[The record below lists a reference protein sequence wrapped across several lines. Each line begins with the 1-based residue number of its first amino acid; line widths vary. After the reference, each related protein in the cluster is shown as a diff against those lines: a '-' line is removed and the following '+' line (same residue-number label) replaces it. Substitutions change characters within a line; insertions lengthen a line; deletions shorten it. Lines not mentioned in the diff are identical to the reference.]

1 MILPIFGLAN
11 LTEIFLACVVARL
24 NGSFWFFIE
33 IYPVRFFYLDQIGDI
48 FTKTIL
54 TENCNSKY
62 ISEEDSKKILNNIY
76 WDDKNHTVKSVEC
89 SYDNENWIN
98 KHVKVAVYLETSEG
112 KKEVYYKCYFKIVG
126 VNIYI
131 TQIGIYLDEEGS
143 VTDLD

>member
-1 MILPIFGLAN
+1 MNKKKII
-11 LTEIFLACVVARL
+11 CVTLLIISIITIV
-24 NGSFWFFIE
+24 I
-33 IYPVRFFYLDQIGDI
+33 IYPVRFFYLDQIGDV
-48 FTKTIL
+48 FTETIL

-131 TQIGIYLDEEGS
+131 TQTGIYLDEEGS

>member
-1 MILPIFGLAN
+1 MNKKKII
-11 LTEIFLACVVARL
+11 CVTLLIISIITIV
-24 NGSFWFFIE
+24 I

-76 WDDKNHTVKSVEC
+76 WDDKNHIVKSVEC

-112 KKEVYYKCYFKIVG
+112 KKEVYYKCYFKP
-126 VNIYI
+126 N
-131 TQIGIYLDEEGS
+131 TE
-143 VTDLD
+143 TK

>member
-1 MILPIFGLAN
+1 MICFQA
-11 LTEIFLACVVARL
+11 
-24 NGSFWFFIE
+24 
-33 IYPVRFFYLDQIGDI
+33 
-48 FTKTIL
+48 K
-54 TENCNSKY
+54 NCNSKY

-112 KKEVYYKCYFKIVG
+112 KKEIYYKCYFKIVG

>member
-1 MILPIFGLAN
+1 MNKKKIICVTLLIISIMIVI
-11 LTEIFLACVVARL
+11 
-24 NGSFWFFIE
+24 
-33 IYPVRFFYLDQIGDI
+33 IYPIRFFYLDQIGDV
-48 FTKTIL
+48 F

-112 KKEVYYKCYFKIVG
+112 KKKYIINVISKLLES
-126 VNIYI
+126 IYI
-131 TQIGIYLDEEGS
+131 LHKLEFI
-143 VTDLD
+143 

>member
-1 MILPIFGLAN
+1 MFLLKQFLLKIVIVN
-11 LTEIFLACVVARL
+11 IFLKKIV
-24 NGSFWFFIE
+24 
-33 IYPVRFFYLDQIGDI
+33 
-48 FTKTIL
+48 
-54 TENCNSKY
+54 
-62 ISEEDSKKILNNIY
+62 KKILNNIY

-126 VNIYI
+126 GNIYI
-131 TQIGIYLDEEGS
+131 TKIGIYLDEEGS